1 MPNYYNP
8 YINNMGFPNSNPYSP
23 NFNNSNNVSLKT
35 FDYVNGIEGAKAY
48 QVMPNQMIPLFDN
61 DNPIVYLK
69 QANLYGQ
76 ATIKAYK
83 LVDFDLQNKPVGQSN
98 IDTSNFVSLTEFNAL
113 KQDLEALK
121 KELMG
126 NAKSVQTSSDE
137 TK

>member
-23 NFNNSNNVSLKT
+23 NFNNSNNVSLKI

-83 LVDFDLQNKPVGQSN
+83 LVDFDLQNKLVGQSN

>member
-98 IDTSNFVSLTEFNAL
+98 IDTSKILYH
-113 KQDLEALK
+113 
-121 KELMG
+121 
-126 NAKSVQTSSDE
+126 
-137 TK
+137 

>member
-83 LVDFDLQNKPVGQSN
+83 LVDFDLQNKLVGQSN

>member
-83 LVDFDLQNKPVGQSN
+83 LVDFGLQNKPVGQSN